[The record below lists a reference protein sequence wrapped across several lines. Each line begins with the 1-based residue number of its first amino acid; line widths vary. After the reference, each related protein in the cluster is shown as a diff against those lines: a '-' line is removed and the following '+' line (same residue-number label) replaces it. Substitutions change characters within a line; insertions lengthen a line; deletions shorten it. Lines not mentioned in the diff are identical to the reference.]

1 MFNLC
6 FFFFLFHSPMSYS
19 SSPQQPSPV
28 TMSMVKTEPASHPSP
43 TGASNHHRGSLQ
55 GDLRDMI
62 SMYIPGP
69 GGDAG
74 DPNAAQRGYA
84 SVPQHFLTGTVPLTH
99 I

>member
-1 MFNLC
+1 
-6 FFFFLFHSPMSYS
+6 MSYS

>member
-1 MFNLC
+1 MASNLYY
-6 FFFFLFHSPMSYS
+6 LVLLHSPMSYS

-28 TMSMVKTEPASHPSP
+28 TMSMVKAEPVSHSPP
-43 TGASNHHRGSLQ
+43 TGTPNHHRGPLQ

-74 DPNAAQRGYA
+74 DPTTAQRGYT
-84 SVPQHFLTGTVPLTH
+84 SVQQHYLTGTVPLTH

>member
-1 MFNLC
+1 MVSNMC
-6 FFFFLFHSPMSYS
+6 VSPPPHSPMSYG

-28 TMSMVKTEPASHPSP
+28 MSMVKAEQVSHSPP
-43 TGASNHHRGSLQ
+43 TGVPNHHRGPLQ

-69 GGDAG
+69 GGDG
-74 DPNAAQRGYA
+74 SDPTGAQRGYT
-84 SVPQHFLTGTVPLTH
+84 SVQQHYLSGTVPLTH

>member
-1 MFNLC
+1 MASNLYP
-6 FFFFLFHSPMSYS
+6 LFSSTMSYS

-28 TMSMVKTEPASHPSP
+28 TMSMVKAEPVSHSP
-43 TGASNHHRGSLQ
+43 PTVATNHHRGPLQ

-74 DPNAAQRGYA
+74 DPVTTQRGYT
-84 SVPQHFLTGTVPLTH
+84 SVQQHYLTGTVPLTH

>member
-1 MFNLC
+1 M
-6 FFFFLFHSPMSYS
+6 
-19 SSPQQPSPV
+19 
-28 TMSMVKTEPASHPSP
+28 TMVKAEPASHSP
-43 TGASNHHRGSLQ
+43 VATNHHRGPLQ

-74 DPNAAQRGYA
+74 DPVTNQRGYT
-84 SVPQHFLTGTVPLTH
+84 SVQQHYLTGTVPLTH